1 MTSGSVLCER
11 CHGSLF
17 PGKMCPC
24 GCRECKHSTLSCKKQ
39 GLKLQQR
46 KIFSCP
52 KCLPI
57 AQIPAEDVLPGQ
69 HVQPCPSFVWLSRLF
84 SRCTLR
90 PGVMYSGMRQ
100 GPVGLQTLVTL
111 CRSQS
116 PSHAQRSLGLPVTE
130 MILLSLQLDAC
141 EKRNQDKNM
150 WWPHP
155 AV

>member
-1 MTSGSVLCER
+1 M
-11 CHGSLF
+11 F
-17 PGKMCPC
+17 PGKMCLC

-39 GLKLQQR
+39 GLKPQQ
-46 KIFSCP
+46 KIFWP

-69 HVQPCPSFVWLSRLF
+69 HVQPCPSVVWLSCLCP
-84 SRCTLR
+84 RCTLR
-90 PGVMYSGMRQ
+90 PGVMYSGMQ
-100 GPVGLQTLVTL
+100 QAPVGLQTLVTL

-116 PSHAQRSLGLPVTE
+116 PSHPQRTLGLPVTE
-130 MILLSLQLDAC
+130 MILLSLQLGAC

-150 WWPHP
+150 WWLHP